1 MAPGFFCVGMIC
13 FQDTFNIRQLVV
25 EFAFDLAVGE
35 YPAISPGLQ
44 GSFAD
49 VQRLHYVLPVNPS
62 FVKSLETGFPI
73 YFKVS
78 LDVFYLI
85 RELEQ

>member
-35 YPAISPGLQ
+35 YPTIAPCLQ

-49 VQRLHYVLPVNPS
+49 VQRLHYVLPVNP
-62 FVKSLETGFPI
+62 GFIEPL
-73 YFKVS
+73 YTCFPVRFKVC
-78 LDVFYLI
+78 LYVFYLLG
-85 RELEQ
+85 EMQQ